1 MLGVT
6 HQYVERE
13 TTAVRTEKLFG
24 DRLVRWV
31 YQAPWEDAAW
41 LCRVLSSERTC
52 RMLGVLN
59 YDLPFVTRFSLDR
72 FVRSLRID
80 LNECVEP
87 AAVVRS
93 PRKLFERKIRYWDT
107 RPMAP
112 EPGAIVSPCDAR
124 LLLCSLRETDSLY
137 VKRKIFTVEELL
149 GGEKRHWHR
158 AFAGGDVV
166 ICRLTPEKYHY
177 NHAPVDGVV
186 ADSYEVE
193 GRFHSCNPSAVIVA
207 SSHTKNS
214 RIVTILDTDVP
225 GGSSVGLVAMVE
237 IVALMI
243 GRIDQCYSESRYADP
258 HPVTPGLFLRKGQ
271 PKSVYRPGSSTTI
284 LLFQDNR
291 LRFCDDL
298 LRNCARLDVLS
309 RFSIGF
315 GRPLVETDVKARS
328 TIGFRRSGTELRKGE
343 QR

>member
-13 TTAVRTEKLFG
+13 TSAVRTEKLFG
-24 DRLVRWV
+24 DRFVRWA

-41 LCRVLSSERTC
+41 LCRVLSSERMC
-52 RMLGVLN
+52 QVLGVLN
-59 YDLPFVTRFSLDR
+59 YDLPFVTRVSIDR

-80 LNECVEP
+80 LSECVEP
-87 AAVVRS
+87 AAAVRTQ
-93 PRKLFERKIRYWDT
+93 RKLFERKIRYWET
-107 RPMAP
+107 RPMAR
-112 EPGAIVSPCDAR
+112 EAGAIVSPCDAR
-124 LLLCSLRETDSLY
+124 LLLWSLRETDSLY

-149 GGEKRHWHR
+149 GAEKTHWHR

-177 NHAPVDGVV
+177 NHAPADGMV
-186 ADSYEVE
+186 ADFYEVE

-225 GGSSVGLVAMVE
+225 GGSGIGLIAMVE

-243 GRIDQCYSESRYADP
+243 GRIDQCYSEAGYADP
-258 HPVTPGLFLRKGQ
+258 RPVEPGMFLRKGQ
-271 PKSVYRPGSSTTI
+271 PKSVYRPGSSTTV
-284 LLFQDNR
+284 LLVQPNR
-291 LRFCDDL
+291 LRFCEDL
-298 LRNCARLDVLS
+298 LRNAARVDVRS
-309 RFSIGF
+309 RFSHGF

-328 TIGFRRSGTELRKGE
+328 TIGYRLPGMERWKGE